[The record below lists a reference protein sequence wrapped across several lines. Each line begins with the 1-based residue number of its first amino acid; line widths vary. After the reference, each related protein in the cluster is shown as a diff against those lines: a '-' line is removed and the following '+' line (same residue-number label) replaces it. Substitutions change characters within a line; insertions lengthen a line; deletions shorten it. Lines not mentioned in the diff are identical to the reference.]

1 MSRTEAAS
9 LTAVKLRRGPRLI
22 EFPTKPGD
30 ITSQLAAPMPVPAL
44 AFAVEPPVVVDLLP
58 PAPQPLLPAAAPL
71 LAPAPTRE
79 ARSTDRDSP
88 PVRERAGYW
97 DLVDYW
103 DRLRRGSRL
112 PVLAMLDRE
121 LVAGSW
127 PDSLIVSYTA
137 DNRAMPQVA
146 RLSKPTGEIEYTP
159 MVTDWII
166 CCAREVARHGEAME
180 DEQEFPLARGTA
192 GYRLLLLPFASAE
205 ASKSDHVLCHLTR
218 AAAQRAAR
226 L

>member
-9 LTAVKLRRGPRLI
+9 LTVVKLRRGPRLI

-30 ITSQLAAPMPVPAL
+30 ITSQLAAPMPVPTL
-44 AFAVEPPVVVDLLP
+44 AFAAEPAVVADLLP
-58 PAPQPLLPAAAPL
+58 PPPQPLLPAAAPL
-71 LAPAPTRE
+71 LALAPAR
-79 ARSTDRDSP
+79 ADRDP

-103 DRLRRGSRL
+103 DRLRCGSRL
-112 PVLAMLDRE
+112 PVLALLDRE

-127 PDSLIVSYTA
+127 PDSLIVSYSA
-137 DNRAMPQVA
+137 EDRAMPQVA

-192 GYRLLLLPFASAE
+192 GYRLLLLPFASA
-205 ASKSDHVLCHLTR
+205 AAGKSDHVLCHLSR
-218 AAAQRAAR
+218 AVAQPAAR